1 MSRWGGRTVAV
12 TAALVAGLLVEAEA
26 AQAAPAAAVRSVQPT
41 ALAAPLAPLPLVSP
55 VGAAL
60 VGFGPVGTL
69 VAAVA
74 PVQSPEP
81 SGTTADAVARGS
93 AGSWAVGDVDRPV
106 PTASLVKLYLAEGVL
121 AAARTAGTAL
131 PAEDLARIDAALTS
145 SDDLAA
151 SELWVAYDGPA
162 VLADVVARYDLQ
174 GTSTPTPDPGAW
186 GETLTTASDLA
197 RFLTELPDRAHPDA
211 AELLLGALSRA
222 TPAGADGFDQSFGLL
237 GPGRSAGTAAK
248 QGWMVLDGQRYL
260 HSIGVVDDRV
270 VVVLATF
277 PVDVVDWPAARAAVD
292 AAAAALSR

>member
-12 TAALVAGLLVEAEA
+12 TAVLVAGLLVEAEA
-26 AQAAPAAAVRSVQPT
+26 AQAAPVAVVRSVQPT
-41 ALAAPLAPLPLVSP
+41 ALVAPFPAVSP
-55 VGAAL
+55 IGAAL

-81 SGTTADAVARGS
+81 PGTTADAVARGS

-106 PTASLVKLYLAEGVL
+106 PTASLVKLYLAEGIL
-121 AAARTAGTAL
+121 ATARTAGTAL

-174 GTSTPTPDPGAW
+174 GTSAPTPDPGAW
-186 GETLTTASDLA
+186 GQTLTTAADPA
-197 RFLTELPDRAHPDA
+197 RFLTELPDRAHPDD